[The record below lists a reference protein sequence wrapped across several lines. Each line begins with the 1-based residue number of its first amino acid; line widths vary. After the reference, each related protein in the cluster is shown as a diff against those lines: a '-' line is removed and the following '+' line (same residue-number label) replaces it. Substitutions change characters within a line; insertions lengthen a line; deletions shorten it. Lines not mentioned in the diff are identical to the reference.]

1 MRTPSAGIA
10 LGYSGTAITLKDGS
24 VVEGIVFRKEDPVS
38 IMSTGGLLQYIPAD
52 RIATQKPMGAKSLM
66 LSAEQLGLTAQDLAD
81 LAAYL
86 QTYTG
91 SSK

>member
-1 MRTPSAGIA
+1 MPRRFSLFILAAAAPLCAADVSFRNEVQPILAR
-10 LGYSGTAITLKDGS
+10 LGC
-24 VVEGIVFRKEDPVS
+24 
-38 IMSTGGLLQYIPAD
+38 STGGLLQYIPAGS
-52 RIATQKPMGAKSLM
+52 IAMQKPMGAKSLM
-66 LSAEQLGLTAQDLAD
+66 LSAEQLRLTAQDLAD